1 MVSLV
6 DAPEKGRRPAD
17 ISYITTPSEKTS
29 VRWSTSRP
37 SACSGLMYWTVPMT
51 TPGSVFRTVGISLS
65 MGAARCAATF
75 ASPKSST
82 LAWLRAVI
90 MMVRGLNVPVSD
102 SFGVRFIQSVS
113 DLRRNVDDFRCL
125 QSAALEFGIK
135 RLSLDVLHCDEVRAV
150 GFADFVNV
158 RTLGW
163 LKADA
168 ALASW
173 TKRRIRSGSAA
184 TWREESSTQR

>member
-1 MVSLV
+1 MVSMV
-6 DAPEKGRRPAD
+6 DAPEKGRRPVD
-17 ISYITTPSEKTS
+17 ISYITTPSEKIS

-51 TPGSVFRTVGISLS
+51 TPGSVFRTVGISV

-90 MMVRGLNVPVSD
+90 MLFEGLNVPVSD
-102 SFGVRFIQSVS
+102 SFRVRFIQSVG

-125 QSAALEFGIK
+125 QNAAFEFGVK
-135 RLSLDVLHCDEVRAV
+135 CLPL
-150 GFADFVNV
+150 
-158 RTLGW
+158 
-163 LKADA
+163 
-168 ALASW
+168 
-173 TKRRIRSGSAA
+173 
-184 TWREESSTQR
+184 

>member
-17 ISYITTPSEKTS
+17 ISYITTPSEKIS

-82 LAWLRAVI
+82 LAWR
-90 MMVRGLNVPVSD
+90 SEEHT
-102 SFGVRFIQSVS
+102 SE
-113 DLRRNVDDFRCL
+113 L
-125 QSAALEFGIK
+125 QSPYDLVCRLLLEKKHSNPHRPDRSRLHRRRERADRAGYRPGVAEHVIAQRAARHAAAHALGDRR
-135 RLSLDVLHCDEVRAV
+135 RLARCPAA
-150 GFADFVNV
+150 AD
-158 RTLGW
+158 
-163 LKADA
+163 
-168 ALASW
+168 
-173 TKRRIRSGSAA
+173 
-184 TWREESSTQR
+184 